1 MDFPTFGATRTLAA
15 SGISATDLK
24 VNSLAEED
32 PVPGMVRMSK
42 LSLV

>member
-1 MDFPTFGATRTLAA
+1 MDFPTLGATRTLA
-15 SGISATDLK
+15 ATDLK